1 MNIVKLTCFI
11 EPRQVFQSNVTSTCK
26 GKLSL
31 LLSGNLINSFSHFLK
46 ETMDSV
52 YSYGQYS
59 TTDIKKVG
67 F

>member
-1 MNIVKLTCFI
+1 MNIVKLACFI
-11 EPRQVFQSNVTSTCK
+11 EPRQVFQSNVITCK